1 MAQDNQ
7 PGGRLRLE
15 GEPGNDPLPG
25 AASVRDAERRGT
37 APKPSEDLPAAGP
50 HARSDLVN
58 PDSTPGTGVL
68 QEPGAAGDIDNT
80 SA

>member
-1 MAQDNQ
+1 MSNDNQ
-7 PGGRLRLE
+7 PGGRMPPE
-15 GEPGNDPLPG
+15 GGNDPLPG
-25 AASVRDAERRGT
+25 SKSVREAERKGT
-37 APKPSEDLPAAGP
+37 APKPSDDLPAAGP
-50 HARSDLVN
+50 HARPDLIN